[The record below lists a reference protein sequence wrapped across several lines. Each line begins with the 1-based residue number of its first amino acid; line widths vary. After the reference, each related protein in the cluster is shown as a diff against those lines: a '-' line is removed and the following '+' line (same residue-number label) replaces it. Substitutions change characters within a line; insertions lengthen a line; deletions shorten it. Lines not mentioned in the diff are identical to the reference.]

1 MYYSRIRKTDIAD
14 GTGVRVTLFVSGCRR
29 HCPGCFN
36 PETWSF
42 TNGQPFTPETA
53 QALLAA
59 LAPPYICGLTL
70 LGGEPM
76 EPENQRALLPF
87 VQRVRARFP

>member
-42 TNGQPFTPETA
+42 TNGQPFTPETE

-59 LAPPYICGLTL
+59 FQNIATSLLSRAGVRCSRFSGFCLTDAGRAP
-70 LGGEPM
+70 
-76 EPENQRALLPF
+76 
-87 VQRVRARFP
+87 